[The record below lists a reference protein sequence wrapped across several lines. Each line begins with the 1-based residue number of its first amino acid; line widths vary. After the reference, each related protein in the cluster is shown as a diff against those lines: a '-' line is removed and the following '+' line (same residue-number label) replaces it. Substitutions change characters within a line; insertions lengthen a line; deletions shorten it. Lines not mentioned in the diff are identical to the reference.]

1 MSIVFWCV
9 FISALLIYVA
19 RIPVARA
26 MKEQGGYDNHLPRQQ
41 QTQLTGFGARA
52 VAAHQNSF
60 EAFMLF
66 AVGVLM
72 AHTTQTQG
80 WLIDGLAIVFVITRV
95 IYLLCY
101 WADLA
106 WQRSLVWFIG
116 LLCSLLLMLSP
127 TFRSLLA

>member
-1 MSIVFWCV
+1 MSIAFWCV

-19 RIPVARA
+19 RVPVARA